1 MLGDKESGRLT
12 LRQFRNL
19 YQVYKDT
26 FDLELILTASRTTY
40 EALKKKAESD
50 EEWF

>member
-12 LRQFRNL
+12 LRQFRSL

-26 FDLELILTASRTTY
+26 FDLELLMLLSHNTYAS
-40 EALKKKAESD
+40 LKAKAEKD
-50 EEWF
+50 DEWF